1 MIAPREVAQFVVLWR
16 CFTSFLLSTLW
27 LSKLLRRM
35 LRVNVFLY
43 FFLLIPSEA
52 QVQTKG
58 ASTEAKETECTKVI
72 SLSLAANSDS
82 KVFFQQPYYSYHKQ
96 NTFFCFRPQQ
106 EDPKPID
113 EELMKILRVGNWLS
127 NCRIM
132 ISDSTVVCLGGRK
145 GSARSFYGWSAELI
159 FVLFR
164 LAKWLQKVHQ
174 IQKVFTAPRSYCQAL
189 LKI

>member
-1 MIAPREVAQFVVLWR
+1 
-16 CFTSFLLSTLW
+16 
-27 LSKLLRRM
+27 M

-43 FFLLIPSEA
+43 FFLLIPLEA

-58 ASTEAKETECTKVI
+58 ASIEAKETECTKVI

-132 ISDSTVVCLGGRK
+132 ISDSTVVCLGGEK
-145 GSARSFYGWSAELI
+145 DQHVLSMAE
-159 FVLFR
+159 VLVLNLYLFFSDSPSGCKKFTKYRRYLLPRDPTVRHCLRFR
-164 LAKWLQKVHQ
+164 RNRPFQSDQNNAHSRACIVL
-174 IQKVFTAPRSYCQAL
+174 S
-189 LKI
+189 